1 MNRCPQCKCIHKI
14 YAQYTS
20 RKIMATVDISSIKNF
35 NDFDQLAVKSG
46 LNVALFFDVVT
57 EGLMPGIGKVLLV
70 PFIL

>member
-1 MNRCPQCKCIHKI
+1 
-14 YAQYTS
+14 
-20 RKIMATVDISSIKNF
+20 MATVDISSINNF